1 MKLEVINMSFSF
13 NKNKKIFSNVFFS
26 LNEGEILSILGPNG
40 SGKST
45 LLNCIAR
52 LLKADQG
59 DIFLDGKSIFDYT
72 MNEFARII
80 GYVPQ
85 SHVPAYAFTVKEFV
99 VMGRSPY
106 ISTFSMPSSN
116 DYNIALEAIEMLGI
130 THLLTKS
137 YTELSGGERQLVTIA
152 RAIAQQS
159 KIILMDEPTSQL
171 DYGNQIRTI
180 EIIKKLSQKGYGI
193 IMTTH
198 TPDHAI
204 LLNEKIGIMDNSG
217 NFEFGNVADVL
228 NEEKLKKIYN
238 IPLKLLYLKEINRM
252 ACVAGGI

>member
-1 MKLEVINMSFSF
+1 MKLEVRNVSFSY
-13 NKNKKIFSNVFFS
+13 KQKQVFSNVSFS

-52 LLKADQG
+52 LLKGEQG
-59 DIFLDGKSIFDYT
+59 DIFLDGKSTYDYT
-72 MNEFARII
+72 MNEFAKNI

-85 SHVPAYAFTVKEFV
+85 NHTPAYAFTVKEFV

-106 ISTFSMPSSN
+106 ISAFSMPSDK
-116 DYNIALEAIEMLGI
+116 DYKIALEAIEMIGI
-130 THLLTKS
+130 GHLLTKP

-159 KIILMDEPTSQL
+159 KIILLDEPTSQL

-180 EIIKKLSQKGYGI
+180 EIIKKLSHKGYGI

-204 LLNEKIGIMDNSG
+204 LLNDKIGIMDKSG
-217 NFEFGNVADVL
+217 QFEWGDAAYIL

-238 IPLKLLYLKEINRM
+238 INLKLVYLKEVDRM
-252 ACVAGGI
+252 ACVAEGI

>member
-1 MKLEVINMSFSF
+1 MRLEVNNISFSF
-13 NKNKKIFSNVFFS
+13 KQKKVFSNVSFS

-52 LLKADQG
+52 LLKGDQG
-59 DIFLDGKSIFDYT
+59 DIFLDGKSIYDYT
-72 MNEFARII
+72 MNEFARNI

-85 SHVPAYAFTVKEFV
+85 NHTPAYAFTVKEFV

-106 ISTFSMPSSN
+106 ISAFSMPSDK
-116 DYNIALEAIEMLGI
+116 DYNIALEAIEMIGI
-130 THLLTKS
+130 GHLLTKP

-180 EIIKKLSQKGYGI
+180 EIIKKLSRKGYGI

-204 LLNEKIGIMDNSG
+204 LLNDKIGIIDKSG
-217 NFEFGNVADVL
+217 QFECGHAADIL

-238 IPLKLLYLKEINRM
+238 INLRLMYLKEIDRM
-252 ACVAGGI
+252 ACVAEGI